1 MYRFWVVAPLALKT
15 AAFKEDG
22 RANAWSI
29 MYRESFDIKN
39 PPCHKLFL
47 KSM

>member
-15 AAFKEDG
+15 AAFQEDG

-29 MYRESFDIKN
+29 MYREPFDIKN
-39 PPCHKLFL
+39 PSGHKLFL